1 MITVKEDTTLVGI
14 SELRT
19 HIEEILAQSKKHK
32 VIIGKRNKPVAVLLD
47 MEKYN
52 QMERTLEVLED
63 YVLGILAK
71 ERDSKTKPADYVDIE
86 KVLGQIKTK

>member
-1 MITVKEDTTLVGI
+1 
-14 SELRT
+14 
-19 HIEEILAQSKKHK
+19 
-32 VIIGKRNKPVAVLLD
+32 

-71 ERDSKTKPADYVDIE
+71 ERDSKTKPSDYVDIE